1 MLVHVCDVFVT
12 PGVMCQMFVL
22 EFWRGNFCDLKK
34 VRSNP

>member
-22 EFWRGNFCDLKK
+22 EFWKRIS
-34 VRSNP
+34 VI